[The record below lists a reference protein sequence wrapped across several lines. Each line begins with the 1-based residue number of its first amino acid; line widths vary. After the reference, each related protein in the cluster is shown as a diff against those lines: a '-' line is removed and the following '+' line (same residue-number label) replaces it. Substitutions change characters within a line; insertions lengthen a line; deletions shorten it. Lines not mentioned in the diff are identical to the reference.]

1 MLYVGSSGAEA
12 PGWAAAE
19 LHDKKLGHGGV
30 AASRCTCGAMV
41 HQGSPQCAEVARWVV
56 GCTVKGSRAAA
67 RTLFTM
73 GGVIDGGV
81 RPSKGATVG
90 WRRKRRPKSMV

>member
-41 HQGSPQCAEVARWVV
+41 HQGSPQCAEVASASA
-56 GCTVKGSRAAA
+56 GALGGAALPA
-67 RTLFTM
+67 DVLAPPA
-73 GGVIDGGV
+73 GVIFDAALSAV
-81 RPSKGATVG
+81 WSA
-90 WRRKRRPKSMV
+90 S